1 MQLLRTKIFSF
12 IMALVMLTTSVGIT
26 AKVHFCSMKKKSE
39 TKTASCCKQEL
50 EEEEMDCCKQIAETN
65 QNQNK
70 CCTDVVKSV
79 ALSAEYAG
87 KFETEKHFLFAPLFI
102 KNFQE
107 DFNSF
112 SVKTDVLV
120 SEIKQPP
127 KLFDNNFI
135 YFLQVIKV

>member
-1 MQLLRTKIFSF
+1 MQMLRVKIFS
-12 IMALVMLTTSVGIT
+12 ILMALVMFTTSVGIT
-26 AKVHFCSMKKKSE
+26 AEVHFCSMKKKSE
-39 TKTASCCKQEL
+39 TKTASCCKQEVA
-50 EEEEMDCCKQIAETN
+50 EETDCCKQMAETN

-87 KFETEKHFLFAPLFI
+87 KFETEKHFSLTPLFV
-102 KNFQE
+102 KNFQ
-107 DFNSF
+107 DHFNSF
-112 SVKTDVLV
+112 PVENETLV

-127 KLFDNNFI
+127 KLFDNNNNI